1 MALVRLRPRRR
12 LLQHA
17 AALVLPWVH
26 RAAPA
31 QPRQPARIA
40 VLYPGPMPGPPG
52 NPLQRFREA
61 LEELGLADGQAIM
74 LDVVAEARGE
84 AAIQAQVEALLQRK
98 PALIVA
104 GTTAS
109 ALVCKRVAG
118 EVPVVMAV
126 SADPVRYGLVAS
138 LGQPGGHVT
147 GMSIL
152 SPELSARRLQLI
164 TEAVPGLQ
172 RVGVLIDVQV
182 PAEFELYAAAAR
194 TLGVAVQRHDA
205 ATAEDLA
212 PALRRVQQAGVQA
225 LVVGQSTL
233 FNAERARLAALT
245 LEHRLPAVAGTG
257 DGHFARAGGLMN
269 FGADIGAS
277 WHRSASFVHRILNG
291 ARPAAL
297 PVEVVR
303 KFHLVINRGT
313 ATTLG
318 LKVPPHLV
326 ALADEVVG

>member
-1 MALVRLRPRRR
+1 MAL
-12 LLQHA
+12 
-17 AALVLPWVH
+17 PWAS
-26 RAAPA
+26 RGAGA
-31 QPRQPARIA
+31 QPRTPARIA
-40 VLYPGPMPGPPG
+40 VLYPGPIPGPAG
-52 NPLQRFREA
+52 NPLQRFREG
-61 LEELGLADGQAIM
+61 LEELGLVDGHAVT
-74 LDVVAEARGE
+74 LDVVAEARGD

-104 GTTAS
+104 GTTVS

-138 LGQPGGHVT
+138 LGQPGGNLT

-164 TEAVPGLQ
+164 TEAVPGLK
-172 RVGVLIDVQV
+172 RVGVLIDVQA
-182 PAEFELYAAAAR
+182 PEFELYAAAAR
-194 TLGVAVQRHDA
+194 TLGVTVERHDA
-205 ATAEDLA
+205 ARAEDLA
-212 PALRRVQQAGVQA
+212 PALRGAQQAGVQA

-233 FNAERARLAALT
+233 FNTERARLAALT
-245 LEHRLPAVAGTG
+245 LEHRLPAIAGTG

-291 ARPAAL
+291 ARPATL

-313 ATTLG
+313 AAALG

>member
-1 MALVRLRPRRR
+1 MAAHVRLTRRSWLR
-12 LLQHA
+12 CATLA
-17 AALVLPWVH
+17 LPWAPLV
-26 RAAPA
+26 APA
-31 QPRQPARIA
+31 QPRTPARIA
-40 VLYPGPMPGPPG
+40 VLYPGPMPGPAG
-52 NPLQRFREA
+52 NPLQRFREG
-61 LEELGLADGQAIM
+61 LEELGLIDGQAIT
-74 LDVVAEARGE
+74 LDVVAEARGD

-138 LGQPGGHVT
+138 LGQPGGHLT

-164 TEAVPGLQ
+164 TEAVPGLK

-194 TLGVAVQRHDA
+194 TLGVAVERHDA
-205 ATAEDLA
+205 ARAEDLA
-212 PALRRVQQAGVQA
+212 QALRGAQQAGVQA
-225 LVVGQSTL
+225 LVVGQSPL
-233 FNAERARLAALT
+233 FNNERARLAALT
-245 LEHRLPAVAGTG
+245 LEHRLPAIAGTG

-291 ARPAAL
+291 ARPATL

-313 ATTLG
+313 AAALG